1 MKQLWIIGAFTVCLL
16 ATGCDGNRTEQD
28 RPEKITDE
36 PLKQKDTEQDTTLQ
50 EVEELTIKAVGGEE
64 MQTMSFDQDTLQV
77 KAGSLVRLELINEG
91 KDPKMIYNI
100 VFTKE
105 GHAERAAREGTR
117 AGASGNYLPES
128 SILLAASPLALPGQ
142 TVEMEFTAPN
152 TPGTYDFV
160 NTYPSDY
167 KQMKGILVVK

>member
-1 MKQLWIIGAFTVCLL
+1 MTVSLM
-16 ATGCDGNRTEQD
+16 ATGCDGNKSEQD

-64 MQTMSFDQDTLQV
+64 MQTMSYDQDTLEV
-77 KAGSLVRLELINEG
+77 KAGSLVRLELVNEG

-100 VFTKE
+100 VFTKK
-105 GHAERAAREGTR
+105 GHAERAAKEGNL

-142 TVEMEFTAPN
+142 TVELEFTAPDQ
-152 TPGTYDFV
+152 PGTYDFV
-160 NTYPSDY
+160 NTYPSDF
-167 KQMKGILVVK
+167 KQMKGVLLVK